1 MYLTYDEYTEM
12 GGTLDETAFIDLEY
26 EARTYIDWVT
36 FNRLWKE
43 ETIPA
48 RVKECEYH
56 ILKLIQS
63 KLDALNPSS
72 ESDTSLD
79 GTNKTIAS
87 QSNDGVSISYNVL
100 SAKDIIEASD
110 KELQKTIHRYLDG
123 VRNNLGYKLLYR
135 GIYPGE
141 TSGELEDE

>member
-12 GGTLDETAFIDLEY
+12 GGTLDETAFTDLEY
-26 EARTYIDWVT
+26 EARAYIDWVT

-43 ETIPA
+43 EKIPT

-56 ILKLIQS
+56 ILKLIQN
-63 KLDALNPSS
+63 KLEALTPLS
-72 ESDTSLD
+72 ESDSSSE
-79 GTNKTIAS
+79 GVEKTISS

-100 SAKDIIEASD
+100 SAKDIIDASE
-110 KELQKTIHRYLDG
+110 KELQKAINRYLQG
-123 VRNNLGYKLLYR
+123 VRNSLGYKLLYR

-141 TSGELEDE
+141 TSGELTDE

>member
-36 FNRLWKE
+36 FNRLWGE
-43 ETIPA
+43 EKIPD

-56 ILKLIQS
+56 ILKLIQN
-63 KLDALNPSS
+63 KLEALTPLAG
-72 ESDTSLD
+72 SDSDLE
-79 GTNKTIAS
+79 GVEKTISS

-100 SAKDIIEASD
+100 SAKDIIESSD
-110 KELQKTIHRYLDG
+110 KELQKLVTRYLQG
-123 VRNNLGYKLLYR
+123 IRNSLGYKLLYR

-141 TSGELEDE
+141 TLGEFTNE

>member
-26 EARTYIDWVT
+26 EARAYVDWVT

-43 ETIPA
+43 KEIPN
-48 RVKECEYH
+48 RVKECIYH
-56 ILKLIQS
+56 ILKLIQN
-63 KLDALNPSS
+63 KMEALTPLS
-72 ESDTSLD
+72 ESDAD
-79 GTNKTIAS
+79 YEGADKNIVS

-100 SAKDIIEASD
+100 SAKDIIKSSED
-110 KELQKTIHRYLDG
+110 ELQKAINRYLQG
-123 VRNNLGYKLLYR
+123 VRNSLGYKLLYR